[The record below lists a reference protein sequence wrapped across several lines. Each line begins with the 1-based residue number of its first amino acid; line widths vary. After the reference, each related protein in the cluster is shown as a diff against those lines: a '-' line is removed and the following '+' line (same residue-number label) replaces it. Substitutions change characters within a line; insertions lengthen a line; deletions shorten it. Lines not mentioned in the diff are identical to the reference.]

1 MRAMNE
7 SDGAPGRAV
16 TLRDVARLA
25 GVHPGTA
32 SRALNEQTR
41 PLVNAATARRV
52 LDAAEQLRYRPNP
65 IARGLKTNRSH
76 TVGVIVPDLMN
87 PLFAAI
93 VRGIEDR
100 LDRAGYTLLITNTDN
115 DPDRERTQFEA
126 MLARQVDGFIT
137 ATAQRDHRLI
147 TEVVGPDAKVVLV
160 NRRADDNALPAVA
173 ADDDRGVRLA
183 VAHLVE
189 LGHRRIALLSGP
201 QRLSTGLRR
210 QQGFIAAMS
219 ERGLLVDPKLLDNS
233 EAFTEIEGA
242 RVCRDLLG
250 RGEPFTAIVAGN
262 DLMALGCLDAL
273 EEAGLR
279 CPEDV
284 SVVGFN
290 DIPFADRFRPPLTT
304 VHIPHYQIGAAGGD
318 LMLDMLRGTD
328 VGRRQILLD
337 PELVIRESTAP
348 PRDG

>member
-1 MRAMNE
+1 MND
-7 SDGAPGRAV
+7 SSGAGPIRAV

-25 GVHPGTA
+25 GVHPGTV
-32 SRALNEQTR
+32 SRALNEETR
-41 PLVNAATARRV
+41 PLVNEATARRV
-52 LDAAEQLRYRPNP
+52 LEAAERLRYRPNP
-65 IARGLKTNRSH
+65 IARGLKTNRSR
-76 TVGVIVPDLMN
+76 TVGVIVPDLLN

-93 VRGIEDR
+93 VRGIEAR

-173 ADDDRGVRLA
+173 VDDDRGVRLA

-189 LGHRRIALLSGP
+189 LGHRHIAHLSGP
-201 QRLSTGLRR
+201 HRLSTGIRR
-210 QQGFIAAMS
+210 QQGFVAAMAD
-219 ERGLLVDPKLLDNS
+219 RGFDADPKLLDTAD
-233 EAFTEIEGA
+233 AFTEAEGA
-242 RVCRDLLG
+242 RVCRDLIG
-250 RGEPFTAIVAGN
+250 RGVPFTAIVAGN

-273 EEAGLR
+273 DEVGLR

-284 SVVGFN
+284 SIVGFN
-290 DIPFADRFRPPLTT
+290 DIPFAGRFRPPLTT
-304 VHIPHYQIGAAGGD
+304 IRIPHYQLGATSGG
-318 LMLDMLRGTD
+318 LLLDMLNGED

-337 PELVIRESTAP
+337 PELVTRESTAP
-348 PRDG
+348 PAS